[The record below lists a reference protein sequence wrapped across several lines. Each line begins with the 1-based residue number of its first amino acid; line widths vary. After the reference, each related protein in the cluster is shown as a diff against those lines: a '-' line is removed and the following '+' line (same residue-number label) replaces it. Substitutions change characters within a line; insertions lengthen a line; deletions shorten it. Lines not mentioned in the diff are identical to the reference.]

1 MQDPR
6 KRELLEAY
14 LKQQQEAQQ
23 SANAGSTTPSG
34 SGAGAGGGGRMEQ
47 ALVHAPDNMS
57 LEEFKHQVKMWME
70 LDNQIKKMNEILKEK
85 KAVQKI
91 LTEKVLSFMARY
103 NIEDLNT
110 KDGKLR
116 YKVTQVKPTVKQTAI
131 KKKLQDFFDY
141 DKALAEKVMKA
152 VFDDTA
158 QPKVEKPSLRRLK
171 GVNIISV

>member
-1 MQDPR
+1 
-6 KRELLEAY
+6 
-14 LKQQQEAQQ
+14 
-23 SANAGSTTPSG
+23 
-34 SGAGAGGGGRMEQ
+34 MEQ

-141 DKALAEKVMKA
+141 DKALSEKVMKA
-152 VFDDTA
+152 VFEDTA

>member
-6 KRELLEAY
+6 KRELLETY
-14 LKQQQEAQQ
+14 LKQQQANQQ
-23 SANAGSTTPSG
+23 TT
-34 SGAGAGGGGRMEQ
+34 GRVEQ

-57 LEEFKHQVKMWME
+57 LEEFKHQVKMWLE
-70 LDNQIKKMNEILKEK
+70 LDNQVKKMNEVLKEK

-91 LTEKVLSFMARY
+91 LTEKILSFMARY

-141 DKALAEKVMKA
+141 DKELASKVMKA
-152 VFDDTA
+152 VFEG
-158 QPKVEKPSLRRLK
+158 PEEKVEKPSLRRLK
-171 GVNIISV
+171 GVNIMSV

>member
-23 SANAGSTTPSG
+23 SANATSSAASG
-34 SGAGAGGGGRMEQ
+34 SVGGGGGRIEQ

-141 DKALAEKVMKA
+141 DKALSEKVMKA
-152 VFDDTA
+152 VFDDAA

>member
-23 SANAGSTTPSG
+23 SASAASTSTPS
-34 SGAGAGGGGRMEQ
+34 GGGGRIEQ
-47 ALVHAPDNMS
+47 ALVQAPDNMS

-131 KKKLQDFFDY
+131 KKKLQDFFEY

-152 VFDDTA
+152 VFDDAA